1 MDRIYA
7 GRMPQT
13 WKVPETFRN
22 WKFQELCLRWW
33 TRLRC
38 RKAVT
43 CHQRAAFHDVVFE
56 GRKGGVVIICVMV
69 PDQAAAL
76 RSKFAW
82 ITS

>member
-1 MDRIYA
+1 
-7 GRMPQT
+7 MPQT

-22 WKFQELCLRWW
+22 RKFQELCLRWW

-43 CHQRAAFHDVVFE
+43 CHQRQHFRLWYSKS
-56 GRKGGVVIICVMV
+56 GRVGVVIVCVMV

-82 ITS
+82 MTS